1 MDLTINPEFSHIKY
15 ADFFLKSKKFE
26 TRKVDIAKKILEE
39 YPDYGASNICFIASK
54 HAIQASLAMKGVGY
68 SSKVGMLL
76 PLAEKY
82 LGKNIANSF
91 RKLFNLYVKSEYE
104 LKFLTKKEE
113 KRAVSYV
120 ETIMKVYSKK
130 S

>member
-1 MDLTINPEFSHIKY
+1 
-15 ADFFLKSKKFE
+15 
-26 TRKVDIAKKILEE
+26 
-39 YPDYGASNICFIASK
+39 
-54 HAIQASLAMKGVGY
+54 
-68 SSKVGMLL
+68 MLL